1 MPGEGSKKALPMISE
16 LEFKSLSAQGYNRI
30 PLLAEAFADLET
42 PLSLYLKLA
51 FSSNGGKHSF
61 LLESVVGG
69 ERFGRYSFIGLPA
82 RTLVRASGFGDAATT
97 EVVTEGV
104 VVETSKLNPLDF
116 IAQYQQRFKVAL
128 RPGLPRFCGGLAGYF
143 GYDAVRY
150 IEKKLEK
157 SCPPDTLGCP
167 DILLLQCEELAVIDN
182 LSGKLYLIVYA
193 DPKQP
198 EAYSNAKRRLRE
210 LKEKLKYSVSAPVVK
225 PSQSYPAERD
235 FAKAD
240 YIKAVE
246 RAKELIEQGDFMQV
260 QVGQRI
266 KKRYTESPLSLYRAL
281 RSLNPS
287 PYMYY
292 YHFGDF
298 HVVGASPEILVRQE
312 SVEAAAA
319 PGRPKQGTAPSGG
332 SAVHEVTSVGATFQ
346 QKITIRPLAGTR
358 PRGATP
364 EIDKQVEQELI
375 NDPKERAEHVML
387 IDLARND
394 IGRIAQTG
402 SVKVTDAFQVERYS
416 HVMHIVSNVEGI
428 LINGPDG
435 NKLGNMAVLKAT
447 FPAGTL
453 TGAPKVHAMEL
464 IDQLEITKR
473 GIYGGACGYLSF
485 AGDMDVAIAIRTG
498 IIKGGMLYV
507 QAAAGVVADS
517 VPELEWRETE
527 AKARALL
534 RAAELV
540 EEGLE

>member
-1 MPGEGSKKALPMISE
+1 VITE
-16 LEFKSLSAQGYNRI
+16 LEFKSLSAQGFNRI
-30 PLLAEAFADLET
+30 PLMAEAFADLET

-51 FSSNGGKHSF
+51 FAKGGGAYSF

-82 RTLVRASGFGDAATT
+82 RTFLRARGFGAEAMT
-97 EVVTEGV
+97 EVVTDGV
-104 VVETSKLNPLDF
+104 VAEVNRDNPLDF
-116 IAQYQQRFKVAL
+116 VASYQKRFKVAL

-143 GYDAVRY
+143 GYDTVRH
-150 IEKKLEK
+150 IEKKLVA

-193 DPKQP
+193 DPAQP
-198 EAYSNAKRRLRE
+198 EAYSDAKKRLRD
-210 LKEKLKYSVSAPVVK
+210 LKDQLKYSVSAPLVK
-225 PSQSYPAERD
+225 PTQTYPAERE

-240 YIKAVE
+240 YLAAVE
-246 RAKELIEQGDFMQV
+246 QAKRLIEAGDFMQV

-312 SVEAAAA
+312 QTDA
-319 PGRPKQGTAPSGG
+319 G
-332 SAVHEVTSVGATFQ
+332 
-346 QKITIRPLAGTR
+346 QKVTIRPLAGTR
-358 PRGATP
+358 ARASTP
-364 EIDKQVEQELI
+364 ERDKVVEAELV

-394 IGRIAQTG
+394 IGRIAKTG
-402 SVKVTDAFQVERYS
+402 TVRVTEAFAVERYS
-416 HVMHIVSNVEGI
+416 HVMHIVSNVEGM
-428 LINGPDG
+428 LQDG
-435 NKLGNMAVLKAT
+435 MSSMDVLRAT

-453 TGAPKVHAMEL
+453 TGAPKVHAMEM
-464 IDQLEITKR
+464 IDRLEPSKR
-473 GIYGGACGYLSF
+473 GLYGGACGYLSY

-498 IIKGGMLYV
+498 IVKDGMLYV

-517 VPELEWRETE
+517 VAELEWKETE

-534 RAAELV
+534 RASELV

>member
-1 MPGEGSKKALPMISE
+1 MITE
-16 LEFKSLSAQGYNRI
+16 LEFKSLSSQGYNRI
-30 PLLAEAFADLET
+30 PLMLEAFADLET

-51 FSSNGGKHSF
+51 HSRDGGRYSF

-82 RTLVRASGFGDAATT
+82 RTLLRARGFGEDAVT
-97 EVVTEGV
+97 EVVRDGQ
-104 VVETSKLNPLDF
+104 VVETSRDNPLDF
-116 IAQYQQRFKVAL
+116 IAAYQKRFKVAL

-143 GYDAVRY
+143 GYDTVRH
-150 IEKKLEK
+150 IEKKLVH

-193 DPKQP
+193 DPAQP
-198 EAYSNAKRRLRE
+198 EAYSRGKRRLRE
-210 LKEKLKYSVSAPVVK
+210 LKDQLKYSVSAPQVR
-225 PSQSYPAERD
+225 PSQAYPAERE

-240 YIKAVE
+240 YIAAVE
-246 RAKELIEQGDFMQV
+246 QAKELIAAGDFMQV

-287 PYMYY
+287 PYMYFY
-292 YHFGDF
+292 DFGDF

-312 SVEAAAA
+312 QVE
-319 PGRPKQGTAPSGG
+319 QG
-332 SAVHEVTSVGATFQ
+332 

-358 PRGATP
+358 PRGATL
-364 EIDKQVEQELI
+364 EKDKAAEVELVA
-375 NDPKERAEHVML
+375 DPKERAEHVML

-394 IGRIAQTG
+394 IGRIAKTG
-402 SVKVTDAFQVERYS
+402 SVKVTEAFAVERYS

-428 LINGPDG
+428 LHDG
-435 NKLGNMAVLKAT
+435 MTSMDVLKAT

-464 IDQLEITKR
+464 IDQLEPTKR
-473 GIYGGACGYLSF
+473 GLYGGACGYLSY

-498 IIKGGMLYV
+498 IIKNGTLYV

-517 VPELEWRETE
+517 VPELEWKETE
-527 AKARALL
+527 HKARALL

>member
-1 MPGEGSKKALPMISE
+1 VRCSSWGWFFVITE
-16 LEFKSLSAQGYNRI
+16 LEFKSLANQGYNRI
-30 PLLAEAFADLET
+30 PLVAEAFADLET
-42 PLSLYLKLA
+42 PLSLYLKLCHTHDD
-51 FSSNGGKHSF
+51 GKHSF

-82 RTLVRASGFGDAATT
+82 RSLLRASGFGADART
-97 EVVTEGV
+97 EVVTDGQ
-104 VVETSKLNPLDF
+104 VVETHAGNPLDF
-116 IAQYQQRFKVAL
+116 IADYQKRFKVAL
-128 RPGLPRFCGGLAGYF
+128 SPGLPRFCGGLAGYF

-150 IEKKLEK
+150 IEKKLEN
-157 SCPPDTLGCP
+157 SCPPDTLGTP
-167 DILLLQCEELAVIDN
+167 DILLLQCEEVAVIDN

-193 DPKQP
+193 NPAEA
-198 EAYSNAKRRLRE
+198 EAYSKAKKRVRQ
-210 LKEKLKYSVSAPVVK
+210 LKEQLRYSVSVPQIKAGD
-225 PSQSYPAERD
+225 SYPSERS

-240 YIKAVE
+240 YLKAVLE
-246 RAKELIEQGDFMQV
+246 AKEMIAAGDFMQV
-260 QVGQRI
+260 QGGQRI
-266 KKRYTESPLSLYRAL
+266 QKRYTENPLSLYRAL

-298 HVVGASPEILVRQE
+298 QVVGASPEILVRQE
-312 SVEAAAA
+312 QVEE
-319 PGRPKQGTAPSGG
+319 G
-332 SAVHEVTSVGATFQ
+332 

-358 PRGATP
+358 PRAATP
-364 EIDKQVEQELI
+364 EKDKATEQELV

-394 IGRIAQTG
+394 IGRIAKTG
-402 SVKVTDAFQVERYS
+402 SVKVTEAFAVERYS

-428 LINGPDG
+428 LKDG
-435 NKLGNMAVLKAT
+435 MTSMDVLKAT

-453 TGAPKVHAMEL
+453 SGAPKVHAMEV
-464 IDQLEITKR
+464 IDQLEPVKR

-485 AGDMDVAIAIRTG
+485 AGDMDLAIAIRTG
-498 IIKGGMLYV
+498 VIKGGMLYV

-517 VPELEWRETE
+517 VPELEWKETE
-527 AKARALL
+527 HKARALL

>member
-1 MPGEGSKKALPMISE
+1 MITE
-16 LEFKSLSAQGYNRI
+16 LEFKSLAQQGYNRI
-30 PLLAEAFADLET
+30 PLMAEAFADLET

-51 FSSNGGKHSF
+51 FSKDGGKFSF

-82 RTLVRASGFGDAATT
+82 RTLVRARGFGPEAVT
-97 EVVTEGV
+97 EVVTDGH
-104 VVETSKLNPLDF
+104 VVETSTQNPLDF
-116 IAQYQQRFKVAL
+116 IEAYQKRFKVAL

-143 GYDAVRY
+143 GYDTVRY
-150 IEKKLEK
+150 IEKKLEA

-193 DPKQP
+193 DPAAP
-198 EAYSNAKRRLRE
+198 EAFANAKKRLRG
-210 LKEKLKYSVSAPVVK
+210 LKDQLQYSVSAPVVK
-225 PSQSYPAERD
+225 PSLGYPAERE

-240 YIKAVE
+240 YIAAVE
-246 RAKELIEQGDFMQV
+246 RAKELIAGGDFMQV

-312 SVEAAAA
+312 AIVFKDAQAGGAE
-319 PGRPKQGTAPSGG
+319 KTA
-332 SAVHEVTSVGATFQ
+332 

-358 PRGATP
+358 PRAASV
-364 EIDKQVEQELI
+364 EADKAIEQELI

-394 IGRIAQTG
+394 IGRIAEIG
-402 SVKVTDAFQVERYS
+402 SVKVTEAFAVERYS
-416 HVMHIVSNVEGI
+416 HVMHIVSNVEGV
-428 LINGPDG
+428 L
-435 NKLGNMAVLKAT
+435 LECMSNMDVLKAT

-464 IDQLEITKR
+464 IDQLEPTKR
-473 GIYGGACGYLSF
+473 GLYGGACGYLSY

-498 IIKGGMLYV
+498 IIKDQTLYV

-517 VPELEWRETE
+517 VPELEWKETE

-534 RAAELV
+534 RASELV